1 MHLWIALGRL
11 GLGGVGRNTQNPEV
25 DLDGLKDLLPPGL
38 ASPADGGNSES

>member
-11 GLGGVGRNTQNPEV
+11 VLGGAGRNTPNPEV
-25 DLDGLKDLLPPGL
+25 DFDGLKGLLLPGL